1 MFWTSNVLG
10 KSKECG
16 TAGQHWGGTASSIGP
31 TAIGCLRT
39 MLVFLLILP
48 SAKRTRLEPGQH
60 RHLLASPVIVCTTKA
75 FCH

>member
-1 MFWTSNVLG
+1 MGLG

-16 TAGQHWGGTASSIGP
+16 TAGQHWGGTASSIVP

-39 MLVFLLILP
+39 VSVFILILP
-48 SAKRTRLEPGQH
+48 AAKRTRLEPGQH
-60 RHLLASPVIVCTTKA
+60 RCLLASPVIVCITKA